1 MTTRAQ
7 IATRLPT
14 LLAVRRSEAAA
25 MVGISAA
32 YFDRLVAAGVL
43 PPGRALGDVLVWSVD
58 DLRACI
64 NSLPSREF
72 DDGNDIEL

>member
-1 MTTRAQ
+1 MTTRAE
-7 IATRLPT
+7 ITTRLPT

-25 MVGISAA
+25 MIGISAA
-32 YFDRLVAAGVL
+32 YFDRLIAAGVL
-43 PPGRALGDVLVWSVD
+43 PPGRALGEVLVWSVD

-72 DDGNDIEL
+72 DEGHAIEL

>member
-1 MTTRAQ
+1 MTTRAE
-7 IATRLPT
+7 IATRLPS
-14 LLAVRRSEAAA
+14 LLAVRRAEAAA
-25 MVGISAA
+25 MIGISAA

-58 DLRACI
+58 DLRAAI

>member
-1 MTTRAQ
+1 MTTRAE

-14 LLAVRRSEAAA
+14 LLAARRSEAAA

-64 NSLPSREF
+64 NSLPSCEF
-72 DDGNDIEL
+72 DDGEAIEL

>member
-1 MTTRAQ
+1 MTTRAE
-7 IATRLPT
+7 IATRLPS
-14 LLAVRRSEAAA
+14 LLAVRRAEAAA

-43 PPGRALGDVLVWSVD
+43 PPGRQLGDVLVWSVD

-72 DDGNDIEL
+72 HVGNDIEL